1 MWIYPAPSDIA
12 LRGEE
17 ALTGYEFGSKMAK
30 HLFCGTCGISVVV
43 VGEKIPFKPTN
54 VRTMKGVNVEGLKLK
69 KIDGWSSGPEY
80 KV

>member
-1 MWIYPAPSDIA
+1 
-12 LRGEE
+12 
-17 ALTGYEFGSKMAK
+17 MAK